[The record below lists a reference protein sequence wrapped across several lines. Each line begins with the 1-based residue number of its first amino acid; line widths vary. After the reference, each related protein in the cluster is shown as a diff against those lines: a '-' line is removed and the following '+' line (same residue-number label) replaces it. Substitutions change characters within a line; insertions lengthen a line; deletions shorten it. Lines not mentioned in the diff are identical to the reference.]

1 MQGFQQQIMM
11 DEGGGLP
18 YTTNLLWQFDANNN
32 ANLYDATSG
41 GSNPANGGTVAR
53 WEAENDTA
61 IKFVNASASEQPTWN
76 TGGLNGKSY
85 VAFDGSND
93 TLQLQTWDSSYA
105 PTFFTVFLVVSNY
118 SDGDSY
124 PTFFSVG
131 SGSSEGLN
139 MYYINSTNNAEASY
153 GSWTTNEVTE
163 TNGSFTDGSSNIYR
177 FRGGINSFL
186 YNNEIKINNDSV
198 FTGSSPVS
206 NEFGTRNR
214 AIFGAM
220 ISGSTG
226 ELYDAD
232 CRLYEVLYYSERVS
246 DANCTLIQDYLNDKY
261 SVY

>member
-1 MQGFQQQIMM
+1 MM
-11 DEGGGLP
+11 MSVDGGLP

-32 ANLYDATSG
+32 SNLYDATSG
-41 GSNPANGGTVAR
+41 GSNPSNGGTVAR

-61 IKFVNASASEQPTWN
+61 IKFVNSAASEQPTWN

-93 TLQLQTWDSSYA
+93 TLQIQTWDSSYA
-105 PTFFTVFLVVSNY
+105 PNRFTVFLVVSNY
-118 SDGDSY
+118 SDSDSY

-139 MYYINSTNNAEASY
+139 MYYLNSTNDAEASY
-153 GSWTTNEVTE
+153 GSWVTNEVTE

-177 FRGGINSFL
+177 FRGGVDSFL
-186 YNNEIKINNDSV
+186 NPNNEIKINNDSV
-198 FTGSSPVS
+198 FTGTAPASD
-206 NEFGTRNR
+206 EFGTRNR

-232 CRLYEVLYYSERVS
+232 CRLYEVLYYSERVD